1 METLDIPVLSLAVA
15 FLLLLIPVI
24 ISFRYGLK
32 LVTPLFVSVVRMS
45 VQLALIG
52 VFLKYLFIWNNPFV
66 NIGWLTVMIVVAVFA
81 SVKSSS
87 IKISRIFIPAFI
99 SFFVATVSVVFYLN
113 TFVIPLDNIFDAR
126 YLIVLGGMLLGN
138 SLRGNIVGISTF
150 YSQLRTDSNHYL
162 YVLSL
167 GASHQEALLP
177 YLRESV
183 QLALRPTL
191 ASMATMG
198 IVTLPGMMT
207 GVILGGASP
216 EVAIKYQILIMIAIV
231 VSTIT
236 SVVLTILFTMRV
248 CIDRFGVLRAD
259 VFRSGKQVSNNW
271 LLKRWRSLVMQSGIR
286 KR

>member
-1 METLDIPVLSLAVA
+1 METLDIPLFSLAVA
-15 FLLLLIPVI
+15 FILLVIPVA
-24 ISFRYGLK
+24 ISVKYGLR
-32 LVTPLFVSVVRMS
+32 LVRPLFVSIVRMS

-52 VFLKYLFIWNNPFV
+52 IFLKYLFIWNNPFV
-66 NIGWLTVMIVVAVFA
+66 NISWLLVMIVVAVFA
-81 SVKSSS
+81 SVKSSI
-87 IKISRIFIPAFI
+87 IKIRKIFAPAFA
-99 SFFVATVSVVFYLN
+99 SFLIATLTVVFYLN
-113 TFVIPLDNIFDAR
+113 TFVIPLNNVFDAR

-150 YSQLRTDSNHYL
+150 YKQLRTDSNHYR

-167 GASHQEALLP
+167 GASRQEALLP

-207 GVILGGASP
+207 GVILGGADP

-236 SVVLTILFTMRV
+236 SVVLTILMTMHV
-248 CIDRFGVLRAD
+248 CIDRYGVLRSD
-259 VFRSGKQVSNNW
+259 VLRETGQT
-271 LLKRWRSLVMQSGIR
+271 QAG
-286 KR
+286 